1 MEVERCSKARNTLSE
16 SVAKK
21 KKKFQQVNAK
31 DSTHADSSVNL
42 NTSRCDTLKA
52 ATIILKEEQRYKKQ
66 IQLRI
71 KKIEAEI
78 SERNNTYF
86 EIKIKAEISKTMG
99 LKNEIKMERSKLRQH
114 PIENLTF
121 CYDQWK
127 AEEIKLSACE
137 KLYQQICSK
146 MNACDSEMNM
156 ILDDLSVRKN
166 KMINALELHQKETLL
181 EEEES
186 LPVASAA
193 PVAKILDAISDNETK
208 GETKGETQSKTDLP
222 VAQVRPAKANFKNC
236 SSIYMDFVEE
246 DNEQNTYLPA
256 VDLDKVM
263 QFDLHI
269 PEDSKVGYNASFM
282 TRSWHS
288 AQNNL
293 TVFVY
298 SENEDTC
305 IRPGMLVKQSNPS
318 NPGGN
323 QYYCETK
330 KTLRNFLKNSS
341 IASNIGQAFRLKLK
355 LMFGNTQFGHTKQ
368 IVVKSKRTRLKQ
380 FSVELGE
387 KIGNS
392 GKILFQ
398 YSMHSEINPKGNV
411 KKVEKVE
418 KVIASKTV
426 AKQTIIQLSRVE
438 ETKTESDDESDDSD
452 WKPES
457 DKNESM
463 SAMVSSSTGET
474 ITNVKFLTFSTL
486 TFLFFF
492 FLIFL
497 TSFFFF

>member
-1 MEVERCSKARNTLSE
+1 MEVERCLKARNTLSE

-21 KKKFQQVNAK
+21 TKKFQQVNAK
-31 DSTHADSSVNL
+31 DSTHADSSVNV

-86 EIKIKAEISKTMG
+86 EIKIEAEISKTMG
-99 LKNEIKMERSKLRQH
+99 LTNEIKMERSKLRQH

-127 AEEIKLSACE
+127 AEEMKLSASE
-137 KLYQQICSK
+137 KLYQQIRPK

-193 PVAKILDAISDNETK
+193 PVATILDAISDNETK

-222 VAQVRPAKANFKNC
+222 VAQVRPAKANLKNC
-236 SSIYMDFVEE
+236 NRIYMDFVEE

-269 PEDSKVGYNASFM
+269 PEDSKVGYNASAW
-282 TRSWHS
+282 TRIMHS
-288 AQNNL
+288 STKNL
-293 TVFVY
+293 TVFIFHE
-298 SENEDTC
+298 STDALIDNE
-305 IRPGMLVKQSNPS
+305 GMLVKQIQV
-318 NPGGN
+318 NPGNAG
-323 QYYCETK
+323 YYCETK
-330 KTLRNFLKNSS
+330 KTLRNILKESS
-341 IASNIGQAFRLKLK
+341 IAFIGQAFRLKLK
-355 LMFGNTQFGHTKQ
+355 LMLGNHQFGHTKQ
-368 IVVKSKRTRLKQ
+368 IAVEAKRTCLKQ
-380 FSVELGE
+380 FSVELGK

-398 YSMHSEINPKGNV
+398 YTMHSEINPKGNV

-438 ETKTESDDESDDSD
+438 ETKTESDDESDDLD

-474 ITNVKFLTFSTL
+474 KTNVKFLTFSTL
-486 TFLFFF
+486 TFLFFS

-497 TSFFFF
+497 TSFCFF